1 MDSNHIK
8 ILINNKQKEIEDLE
22 RLLKKL
28 QIAEASQR
36 HSIKEPSIKSSAEA
50 ESRGLQ
56 EVNPLFTPGS
66 IVYYCQETRGKR
78 RYFTNKGTI
87 LKRDKRFLHIKTV
100 GGEIIRRTPRYTRKE
115 PIVEE

>member
-8 ILINNKQKEIEDLE
+8 ILIDNKRKEIEDLE

-28 QIAEASQR
+28 QIAEANQR
-36 HSIKEPSIKSSAEA
+36 HSSKEPSIKSSAEA
-50 ESRGLQ
+50 ETRGLQ
-56 EVNPLFTPGS
+56 EINPPFASGS
-66 IVYYCQETRGKR
+66 VVYYCQETRGKR

-87 LKRDKRFLHIKTV
+87 LKRDKRFLHIKTA
-100 GGEIIRRTPRYTRKE
+100 GGDIIRRTPKYTRKE